1 MGATMTNDIERLR
14 RVSDEAQHAAHD
26 AFSAWQ
32 RAQLDLDYKGKMFA
46 AGGRVFGREITS
58 TEVQGMR
65 AMVRDLQAAYERA
78 EVAELEASN
87 AYLDAL
93 RRQAAELTR
102 AEVAGFDPHL

>member
-1 MGATMTNDIERLR
+1 MTDDIERLR
-14 RVSDEAQHAAHD
+14 RASDEAQNAAHD
-26 AFSAWQ
+26 AFGAWR
-32 RAQLDLDYKGKMFA
+32 RAASNLEHVGKMFA
-46 AGGRVFGREITS
+46 AGARVFGREVASMEI
-58 TEVQGMR
+58 QGMR

-78 EVAELEASN
+78 EADELEASN